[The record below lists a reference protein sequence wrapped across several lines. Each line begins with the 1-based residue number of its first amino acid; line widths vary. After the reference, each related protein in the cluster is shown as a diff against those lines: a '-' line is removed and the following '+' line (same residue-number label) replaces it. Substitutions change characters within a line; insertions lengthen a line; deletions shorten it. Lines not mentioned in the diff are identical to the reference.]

1 MHHTASKLLVKI
13 AKGTGREA
21 FVMEAKAQ
29 MKGALINFEAFR
41 VRRAVNYVHVGVASA
56 DA

>member
-1 MHHTASKLLVKI
+1 
-13 AKGTGREA
+13 
-21 FVMEAKAQ
+21 
-29 MKGALINFEAFR
+29 MKVALINFEAFR